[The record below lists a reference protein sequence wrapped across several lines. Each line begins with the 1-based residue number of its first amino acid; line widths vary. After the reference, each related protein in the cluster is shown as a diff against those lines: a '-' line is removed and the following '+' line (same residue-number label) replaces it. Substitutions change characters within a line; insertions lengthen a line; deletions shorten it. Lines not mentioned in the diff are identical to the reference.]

1 MWRAVGARLGLPFAA
16 LLETSGSRLANA
28 LGGRRLEL
36 PLSALL
42 ETA

>member
-1 MWRAVGARLGLPFAA
+1 MWRAVGARLELPFAA
-16 LLETSGSRLANA
+16 LLETSGSQLASA

-36 PLSALL
+36 PFAALL